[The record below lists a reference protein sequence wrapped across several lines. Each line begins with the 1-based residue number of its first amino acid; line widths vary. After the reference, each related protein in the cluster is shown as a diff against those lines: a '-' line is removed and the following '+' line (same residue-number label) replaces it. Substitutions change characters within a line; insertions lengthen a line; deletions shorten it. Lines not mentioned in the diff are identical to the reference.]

1 MGQTVADAALTIP
14 PSTEVATAVT
24 GAAYYNNDLDPDTAT
39 TLFVLDT
46 NLDQIAIQSPA
57 NAGILAATGKLG
69 VDADSDAGFDIHYTP
84 DDTTADGRGLA
95 VLKVN
100 GTAPV
105 GCAGVQAEQV
115 EQALLGGVHIGQHVP
130 GSGAAGAPRP
140 RRARSR
146 RRARGCG
153 GRCPVEHGLKETT
166 LGSLRCRKP
175 ASTSA
180 PTPTVRLWPPRRKLV
195 LAHMT

>member
-130 GSGAAGAPRP
+130 GSG
-140 RRARSR
+140 
-146 RRARGCG
+146 
-153 GRCPVEHGLKETT
+153 
-166 LGSLRCRKP
+166 
-175 ASTSA
+175 
-180 PTPTVRLWPPRRKLV
+180 PTPRALVEQDGLLDPGQGCQQLPHADGDARLGGLAAQQVRHGQGEHAVEGVHADAAVGVQLN
-195 LAHMT
+195 MG